1 MVNQG
6 DIIII
11 NLDPK
16 SGHEQAGKSP
26 ALVVSNDT
34 FNSRCNIVLAC
45 PITSTVNGFPLHVIL
60 DDRTKT
66 QGSVLCE
73 HIRSLDIE
81 AGGYRVVERLPS
93 DLLSNVIDVINA
105 EIEV

>member
-11 NLDPK
+11 NLDPR
-16 SGHEQAGKSP
+16 SGHEQAGKRP

-81 AGGYRVVERLPS
+81 ARGYRVVERLPS

>member
-11 NLDPK
+11 NLDPR
-16 SGHEQAGKSP
+16 SGHEQASKRP

-73 HIRSLDIE
+73 HIRSVEIE
-81 AGGYRVVERLPS
+81 ARCYRVVERLPS

>member
-11 NLDPK
+11 NLDPR
-16 SGHEQAGKSP
+16 SGHEQAGKRP

-34 FNSRCNIVLAC
+34 FNSRCNIVLVC
-45 PITSTVNGFPLHVIL
+45 PITSTVNGFPLHVNL

-81 AGGYRVVERLPS
+81 ARGYRVVERLPS